1 MDREY
6 TEEIKKIEGSLQE
19 TLPKHPDVSWWH
31 KVFPGLGA
39 GPELVRALVAPGQDL
54 FNRGGKRWRP
64 LLAHLVCRALGAGDA
79 ALPLLSLVEFPH
91 NASLIHDDLE
101 DNSDERRGQ
110 PAIHLLYGS
119 DTAIN
124 SGSFLYF
131 LPLTVLENWD
141 GDPQTQIRIWKL
153 WAEHLRLLHLGQ
165 SMDIAWHREGSAD
178 SRGKLS
184 AYIPSPEEYMLMCG
198 LKTGCLA
205 RFAALL
211 GAEIAGAA
219 ASSAGGVSTA
229 DVITLDKE
237 CMASL
242 GEAAQKLGVG
252 FQILDDVKNLTTGIP
267 GKKRGDDVVEG
278 KKSLPVLLF
287 LQKND
292 AAPDISGTAPAPGLV
307 PEPRPLFVRRCFDAA
322 KAGGPAVPEVE
333 ELIGALEEA
342 GALTE
347 AEKRGKALISE
358 AGAFFSDFPAKDAG
372 AKKLLAGLAEQLL

>member
-6 TEEIKKIEGSLQE
+6 TEEIKKIEVSLQE
-19 TLPKHPDVSWWH
+19 TLPQNPGVSWWD
-31 KVFPGLGA
+31 KVFPGVNP
-39 GPELVRALVAPGQDL
+39 GPELARALLEPGQDL

-79 ALPLLSLVEFPH
+79 ALPLLAMVEFPH

-101 DNSDERRGQ
+101 DNSDERRGK

-131 LPLTVLENWD
+131 LPLAVMENWK
-141 GDPQTQIRIWKL
+141 GDPLTQIRIWKL
-153 WAEHLRLLHLGQ
+153 WAAHLRLLHLGQ
-165 SMDIAWHREGSAD
+165 SLDIAWHRDGSVDFTAF
-178 SRGKLS
+178 
-184 AYIPSPEEYMLMCG
+184 IPSPEDYMLMCG
-198 LKTGCLA
+198 LKTGSLA

-219 ASSAGGVSTA
+219 AASSAGG
-229 DVITLDKE
+229 ITLDKE
-237 CMASL
+237 FTASL

-287 LQKND
+287 LREND
-292 AAPDISGTAPAPGLV
+292 GNAAFI
-307 PEPRPLFVRRCFDAA
+307 RRCFAAA
-322 KAGGPAVPEVE
+322 KTGGPAVPEVE

-347 AEKRGKALISE
+347 AEKRGKALISQ
-358 AGAFFSDFPAKDAG
+358 AGVFFSEFPAKDPG

>member
-6 TEEIKKIEGSLQE
+6 TEEIKKIEVSLQE
-19 TLPKHPDVSWWH
+19 TLPQNPGGSWWD
-31 KVFPGLGA
+31 KVFPGINP
-39 GPELVRALVAPGQDL
+39 GPELARALLEPGQDL

-79 ALPLLSLVEFPH
+79 ALPLLAMVEFPH

-101 DNSDERRGQ
+101 DNSDERRGK

-131 LPLTVLENWD
+131 LPLPVLENWN
-141 GDPQTQIRIWKL
+141 GDLQAQIRIWKL
-153 WAEHLRLLHLGQ
+153 WASHLRLLHLGQ
-165 SMDIAWHREGSAD
+165 SLDIAWHREGGRDFGDGST
-178 SRGKLS
+178 

-198 LKTGCLA
+198 LKTGSLA
-205 RFAALL
+205 QFAALL
-211 GAEIAGAA
+211 GAEIAGTAGIPGAA
-219 ASSAGGVSTA
+219 AVSAA
-229 DVITLDKE
+229 DVISLDKE
-237 CMASL
+237 FMASL

-287 LQKND
+287 LQKNE
-292 AAPDISGTAPAPGLV
+292 GNTT
-307 PEPRPLFVRRCFDAA
+307 ERPQFIRRCFAAA
-322 KAGGPAVPEVE
+322 KAGGAAVPEVE

-358 AGAFFSDFPAKDAG
+358 AGAFFSEFPAKDPA

>member
-31 KVFPGLGA
+31 KVFPGVPA
-39 GPELVRALVAPGQDL
+39 GPERAMPLLEPGQDL

-101 DNSDERRGQ
+101 DNSDERRGK

-141 GDPQTQIRIWKL
+141 GDPLTRLRIWKL

-165 SMDIAWHREGSAD
+165 SLDIAWHREGGSD
-178 SRGKLS
+178 FGDEST

-211 GAEIAGAA
+211 GAEIAGSAA
-219 ASSAGGVSTA
+219 CPAGGVSAA

-237 CMASL
+237 FTASL

-292 AAPDISGTAPAPGLV
+292 APDTSGLVPAPGLV
-307 PEPRPLFVRRCFDAA
+307 PGQRPQFVRRCFDAA
-322 KAGGPAVPEVE
+322 KSGGPAVPEVE

-342 GALTE
+342 GALAE
-347 AEKRGKALISE
+347 AEKRGKALISQ
-358 AGAFFSDFPAKDAG
+358 AGAFFSEFPAKDPA

>member
-6 TEEIKKIEGSLQE
+6 TEELKKIEAALQE
-19 TLPKHPDVSWWH
+19 TLPQDPGASWWGR
-31 KVFPGLGA
+31 VFPGVHP
-39 GPELVRALVAPGQDL
+39 GPELARALLEPGQDL

-64 LLAHLVCRALGAGDA
+64 LLAHLVCRALGAGDT
-79 ALPLLSLVEFPH
+79 ALPLLALVEFPH

-101 DNSDERRGQ
+101 DNSDERRGK
-110 PAIHLLYGS
+110 AAVHLLYGS

-131 LPLTVLENWD
+131 LPLAVLENWN
-141 GDPQTQIRIWKL
+141 GELEARSRIWKL
-153 WAEHLRLLHLGQ
+153 WASQLRLLHLGQ
-165 SMDIAWHREGSAD
+165 SMDIAWHREKGCT
-178 SRGKLS
+178 
-184 AYIPSPEEYMLMCG
+184 PSLEDYMLMCG

-211 GAEIAGAA
+211 GAEIAGAVAREVA
-219 ASSAGGVSTA
+219 ASTAGAIS
-229 DVITLDKE
+229 LDKE
-237 CMASL
+237 ITTSL

-252 FQILDDVKNLTTGIP
+252 FQILDDVKNLSTGIP

-287 LQKND
+287 LHGND
-292 AAPDISGTAPAPGLV
+292 GYTAPPGMDQAG
-307 PEPRPLFVRRCFDAA
+307 RSLFVRRCFDAA
-322 KAGGPAVPEVE
+322 KAGGTAVPEVE
-333 ELIGALEEA
+333 ELIGALKEA

-358 AGAFFSDFPAKDAG
+358 AGMFFSGLPARDPE